1 MNSVAAILL
10 AAGRSERMGAFKPL
24 LPFGNKTVIE
34 TCIDHLRKGGVE
46 TIVVV
51 VGHQANLI
59 RAHLQDLNLSFAF
72 NPDPE
77 SEMSASIACGAKQ
90 LPREAGAVL
99 IALTDHPAVSPEVI
113 ITIINCWKKA
123 GAKLVIPEY
132 DARGGHPVLVDLGF
146 RDPLLQLDPERGLRS
161 LFDAHR
167 AQVQR
172 IPVGSPFIARDMDT
186 WDDYRVLHEDVF
198 GMPPPPDAASRLHP
212 SNNATK
218 H

>member
-59 RAHLQDLNLSFAF
+59 REHLQDLNLSFAF

-113 ITIINCWKKA
+113 NTIINCWKKA

-132 DARGGHPVLVDLGF
+132 GARGGHPVLVDLGF
-146 RDPLLQLDPERGLRS
+146 RDQLLQLDPERGLRS
-161 LFDAHR
+161 LFNAHR

>member
-34 TCIDHLRKGGVE
+34 TCIVHLRKGGVE

-146 RDPLLQLDPERGLRS
+146 RDQLLQLDPERGLGS

>member
-113 ITIINCWKKA
+113 ITIINCWRG

-146 RDPLLQLDPERGLRS
+146 RDQLLQLDPERGLGS

-186 WDDYRVLHEDVF
+186 WDDYRVLHEVVF